1 MPSRPARQV
10 RPRRPRSRAQI
21 LVGLTAALA
30 LVFGVTAWRTATADR
45 HNIENATCMFAA
57 DAARELQTQ
66 SQLYL
71 ASAAEPLFGA
81 VGGHATVSRS
91 ERVASPVV
99 LAQAAQR
106 VKQCH
111 CAPVLPAS
119 LYFAFDVADGALTR
133 LTVASPDAGDT
144 TQPSGTVSQVSYQD
158 TVGLRQSLT
167 SVLSQLQG
175 AASFAAAVRDS
186 GPRVKRIKGVAV
198 SLGKYDTQGHLR
210 AVYGLI
216 VPPLPFVRSVII
228 PVFDSVP
235 VFDEMQA
242 DTSSRRWDCCHQM
255 HFTNH
260 DVANLEVD
268 DTLWRPLV
276 RTGTMPDTVTG
287 CLGEAMPMASMAG
300 VWMDLGPLP
309 HTFAR
314 WVGRTLTVSRA
325 PLLWVLLAA
334 MLVCGAAAAI
344 TGHREAEL
352 AALRSDFVT
361 SISHE
366 LRMPLAQILLAGET
380 LSLDRTRSQAERDD
394 AADAVVREA
403 QRLTGLVDNVL
414 FFSRIEHHNVQTTPT
429 ATNLAEVVSD
439 IVACVAPLA
448 AGARAS
454 INAAV
459 PTDAVAMLDRSAF
472 RQVLYNLLDN
482 AFKYGSPGQHVFIG
496 VDVPPAAP
504 DRVRIWVED
513 EGPGIPRGQE
523 SAIFDPFVRL
533 GRDTEKAVAGSG
545 LGLAVVRSLV
555 TSQGGRIW
563 VERPASGRGTR
574 FVIELRREES
584 TNGASPPGSRE

>member
-1 MPSRPARQV
+1 MISRPTRQV

-30 LVFGVTAWRTATADR
+30 LVFGVTAWRTASADR
-45 HNIENATCMFAA
+45 HNIEEATCMFAE
-57 DAARELQTQ
+57 DAARMLEAQ

-71 ASAAEPLFGA
+71 ASAAEALFGV
-81 VGGHATVSRS
+81 VGGHAPVLAS
-91 ERVASPVV
+91 EHLPAPVV

-111 CAPVLPAS
+111 CAPELPAS
-119 LYFAFDVADGALTR
+119 MYFSFDVADGALTR
-133 LTVASPDAGDT
+133 LTVAPPEAGDT
-144 TQPSGTVSQVSYQD
+144 ALPAGKAGGVSYQD
-158 TVGLRQSLT
+158 TVGLRESLT
-167 SVLSQLQG
+167 SVLSQLGG
-175 AASFAAAVRDS
+175 AAAFAAAVRDS
-186 GPRVKRIKGVAV
+186 GPRVKWIQRVAV
-198 SLGKYDTQGHLR
+198 SIGKFDTQGQLR

-216 VPPLPFVRSVII
+216 VPIVPFVRSVII
-228 PVFDSVP
+228 PVFDSVT
-235 VFDEMQA
+235 VFSEMQA
-242 DTSSRRWDCCHQM
+242 DTSSGRHRWECCHDT
-255 HFTNH
+255 HSRNH
-260 DVANLEVD
+260 DLANLEVD
-268 DTLWRPLV
+268 DTLWRPLY
-276 RTGTMPDTVTG
+276 RTGVMPDTITG
-287 CLGEAMPMASMAG
+287 CLGGAMPQAAMAS
-300 VWMDLGPLP
+300 VYMDMGPLP

-314 WVGRTLTVSRA
+314 WVGRTLSVSRA
-325 PLLWVLLAA
+325 PLLWVLLVAT
-334 MLVCGAAAAI
+334 LVCGAAAAM
-344 TGHREAEL
+344 TGQREAEL

-380 LSLDRTRSQAERDD
+380 LSLGRTRSQVERDE

-403 QRLTGLVDNVL
+403 QRLSGLVDNVL
-414 FFSRIEHHNVQTTPT
+414 FFSRIEHHNVQTSPT

-459 PTDAVAMLDRSAF
+459 PTDVVAMLDRSAF

-496 VDVPPAAP
+496 VDVPPTAP
-504 DRVRIWVED
+504 DRVRVWVED
-513 EGPGIPRGQE
+513 EGPGIPHGQE
-523 SAIFDPFVRL
+523 SAIFEPFVRL
-533 GRDTEKAVAGSG
+533 DRDTDKAVAGSG

-563 VERPASGRGTR
+563 VERPAGGRGSR
-574 FVIELRREES
+574 FVIELMREGS
-584 TNGASPPGSRE
+584 TNGQGRG